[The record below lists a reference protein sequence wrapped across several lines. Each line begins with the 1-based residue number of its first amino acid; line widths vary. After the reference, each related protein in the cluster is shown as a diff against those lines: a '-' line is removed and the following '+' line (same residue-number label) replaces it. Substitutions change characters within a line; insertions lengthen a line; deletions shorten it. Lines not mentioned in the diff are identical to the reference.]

1 MPDNLKFIRD
11 PIYGFV
17 ELKNSEIRLLDSPFL
32 QRLRRIKQL
41 GNTHLVY
48 PSACHSRFEHSL
60 GVLHVAN
67 RMAHQIKLPTSQIRV
82 VRYAAML
89 HDIGHGPLSHNFED
103 IIKTADGE
111 KVSHEDIAKKI
122 IKEDRLIGQ
131 VLGRDK
137 ESVLELFDE
146 ENETAT
152 KEIISSNIDADKLD
166 YLRRD
171 SYHTGVAYG
180 TFDLER
186 ILHTISEKEE
196 ADRSYLTILW
206 KGTDALENYR
216 LARYLMHTQV
226 YQHHVRA
233 ISDSM
238 FRRAVEIAKRE
249 ETLDPD
255 LFEIENENFLKHFLS
270 MDDVRFYDMI
280 LFNSKPENN
289 DYKLINWLESR
300 NLLKRGYE
308 VNVRNLGVSEKS
320 KIIRMKPSDF
330 GKYEEKIASEANC
343 DKDLVIIYK
352 QEIENALYKSSYEY
366 LKENKTPFIVEDE
379 NGDIHDLDE
388 VSLIHSSSEPLLKF
402 YIFCPEESKEK
413 IREIA
418 GDILYGG

>member
-1 MPDNLKFIRD
+1 MPDNIKFIRD
-11 PIYGFV
+11 PIYGFI

-67 RMAHQIKLPTSQIRV
+67 RMAHQIRLPASQIRV

-103 IIKTADGE
+103 IIETSDGE

-122 IKEDRLIGQ
+122 IKEDRIIGH

-152 KEIISSNIDADKLD
+152 KQIISSNIDADKLD

-180 TFDLER
+180 AFDLER
-186 ILHTISEKEE
+186 ILHTISKKEE

-226 YQHHVRA
+226 YQHHVRG

-249 ETLDPD
+249 GTLDPD
-255 LFEIENENFLKHFLS
+255 LFEIETENFLKHFLS
-270 MDDVRFYDMI
+270 MDDVRFSDMI
-280 LFNSKPENN
+280 LSNSKPENN
-289 DYKLINWLESR
+289 DYKMINWLESR

-330 GKYEEKIASEANC
+330 GRHEEKLASEANC

-402 YIFCPEESKEK
+402 YIFCPAEAKET
-413 IREIA
+413 IRKIA